1 MSKPNLLIGVIAVF
15 AAGALGAPATR
26 AADAAQPDTTKPAA
40 KPDMVEKRIR
50 EKEPMSGGMK
60 REGMMKEDVRMHAEK
75 KDKMMRDAMQREQ
88 TEKERAK
95 K

>member
-1 MSKPNLLIGVIAVF
+1 MYKRCLLIAVIAVF
-15 AAGALGAPATR
+15 ATGALGTPPIR
-26 AADAAQPDTTKPAA
+26 AAEPVHPDAAKPAA

-75 KDKMMRDAMQREQ
+75 KDKMMREAMEREQ

>member
-1 MSKPNLLIGVIAVF
+1 MSKPFLRMAVAMF

-26 AADAAQPDTTKPAA
+26 AAEPAQPDAA
-40 KPDMVEKRIR
+40 KADGKPDMVEKRMR

-60 REGMMKEDVRMHAEK
+60 REGMMKEDVRIHAEK
-75 KDKMMRDAMQREQ
+75 KDRMMREAMKKEE
-88 TEKERAK
+88 TEKEQAK